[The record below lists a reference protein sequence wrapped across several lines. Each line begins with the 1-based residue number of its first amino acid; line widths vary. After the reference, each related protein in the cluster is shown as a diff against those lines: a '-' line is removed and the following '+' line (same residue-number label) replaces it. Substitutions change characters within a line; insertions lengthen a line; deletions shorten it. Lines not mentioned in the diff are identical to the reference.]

1 MLAINGY
8 YDGTNYVAQENIAIK
23 PNQKVIITVLDDFLP
38 VRRKKSLSEIES
50 YMNASSKSVPDG
62 ISAVDY
68 VRRLRED

>member
-38 VRRKKSLSEIES
+38 VIYECLFKVCSRWNFCRGLC
-50 YMNASSKSVPDG
+50 
-62 ISAVDY
+62 
-68 VRRLRED
+68 

>member
-38 VRRKKSLSEIES
+38 VRRKKSLSEIE
-50 YMNASSKSVPDG
+50 
-62 ISAVDY
+62 
-68 VRRLRED
+68 